1 MVTEAVYNEWV
12 TSLFKIAT
20 EGPMAILGHLLKRPG
35 KEVKKPP
42 GQIKMIG
49 GLKVKSNKKKRI
61 TFARRLIPN
70 SRGTY
75 RRTTRHRAYR
85 GTIEYVVYLS
95 SVIIILYNAFIQPY
109 YTLREIIQPYYTPRE
124 NTRDPLYE
132 SALFTIIIPLFGAA
146 CVVPIIAEILIFLI
160 NFQVPIMITQSL
172 VNVSNSWAHRSSD
185 VAGESSDVAGE
196 ISKDLIHLSKVSK
209 AAKPTEPSQS
219 SAASLRYCT
228 MRPAPMLRVVSAEKM
243 VAAFRGATPMNKILQ
258 VFSPSASASAV
269 SEPFPTYDQLV
280 ESTRD
285 YLLKRSLELNDANKR
300 RVMLLAMS
308 TMTRRVIL
316 LLTKP
321 DRHTRSN
328 VANLFSRVKIATVRK
343 AITAPYY
350 TRCDKCGSTDEDDG
364 VTFSRRCGECS
375 YDMCD
380 TCYSKLKRYNPYS
393 DTHSNVNKLCP
404 GCRKYL

>member
-20 EGPMAILGHLLKRPG
+20 EGPMAILGHLLKMPG

-109 YTLREIIQPYYTPRE
+109 YTPRE

-132 SALFTIIIPLFGAA
+132 SALYNIIVPLFGAV

-185 VAGESSDVAGE
+185 VAGE

-219 SAASLRYCT
+219 TAAGLRYCPI
-228 MRPAPMLRVVSAEKM
+228 RRSFDLVRLEKM

-258 VFSPSASASAV
+258 VFSPSASASA
-269 SEPFPTYDQLV
+269 SPFPTYDQLV

>member
-75 RRTTRHRAYR
+75 RRTTRHRAHR
-85 GTIEYVVYLS
+85 GTIQYVVYLS

-109 YTLREIIQPYYTPRE
+109 YTPRE

-132 SALFTIIIPLFGAA
+132 SALYNIIVPLFGAV

-160 NFQVPIMITQSL
+160 NFQVPIMIMQSL
-172 VNVSNSWAHRSSD
+172 ANVSNSWAHRRSD
-185 VAGESSDVAGE
+185 VAEE
-196 ISKDLIHLSKVSK
+196 ISEVLIHLSKDSK

-219 SAASLRYCT
+219 TATDLRYCPI
-228 MRPAPMLRVVSAEKM
+228 RRSFDLVRLEKM

-258 VFSPSASASAV
+258 VFSPSASASA
-269 SEPFPTYDQLV
+269 SASPFPTYDQLV

-285 YLLKRSLELNDANKR
+285 YLLKRSLGLNDANKR

-321 DRHTRSN
+321 DRHNRSN

-350 TRCDKCGSTDEDDG
+350 TRCDNCGSTDEDDG
-364 VTFSRRCGECS
+364 VTFSRRCGDCS

-380 TCYSKLKRYNPYS
+380 TCYSKLQRHNPYS

-404 GCRKYL
+404 GCGNYL